1 MMQGGKVP
9 VTHKHRRIASWLRV
23 SATALAVAA
32 AGAGFG
38 GCTGGVTQSYQRG
51 YVLPEGALEQ
61 IPLGSSQE
69 QVLIVLGTPSTVAT
83 ISGEVFYYISQ
94 RTQQT
99 AFLPQEEV
107 NRRVIAVYFDRNR
120 KVQRIAD
127 YGIRDG
133 KIFDAVS
140 RTTPS
145 GGEELSY
152 IRYMMR
158 ALSLN

>member
-1 MMQGGKVP
+1 VNRA
-9 VTHKHRRIASWLRV
+9 HRITGCLRA
-23 SATALAVAA
+23 ATVALTVVAA
-32 AGAGFG
+32 AIAVS
-38 GCTGGVTQSYQRG
+38 GCTQAITQSYQRG

-107 NRRVIAVYFDRNR
+107 NRRIIAVYFDRNR

-127 YGIRDG
+127 YGIKDG
-133 KIFDAVS
+133 KIFDSIS

-152 IRYMMR
+152 LRYMMR
-158 ALSLN
+158 ALSLNQT